1 MAQNKA
7 LTVYC
12 HHADVKS
19 LKRFFKKNK
28 FKATV
33 IAHEFVE
40 RGTCLCAFEVPPRP
54 RRLFPTLHQE
64 DGIQIVI
71 SHFYNKSTLY
81 ENCNVQILEDTETED
96 ISIGFFREI
105 EG

>member
-19 LKRFFKKNK
+19 LKRFFRKRRY
-28 FKATV
+28 KAVV
-33 IAHEFVE
+33 ISQEFVE
-40 RGTCLCAFEVPPRP
+40 RGTCLCAFEKPPRP
-54 RRLFPTLHQE
+54 RRLFPTLHHE
-64 DGIQIVI
+64 DDVQIVI
-71 SHFYNKSTLY
+71 PHFFNKSTLY
-81 ENCNVQILEDTETED
+81 KNCTVLVLENTETED

>member
-71 SHFYNKSTLY
+71 PHFYNRSTLY

>member
-1 MAQNKA
+1 MKHHKA

-12 HHADVKS
+12 HHDEVKTMTQ
-19 LKRFFKKNK
+19 FFKKNK

-64 DGIQIVI
+64 DGVQIVI
-71 SHFYNKSTLY
+71 PHFYNRSTLY

>member
-64 DGIQIVI
+64 DGVQIVI
-71 SHFYNKSTLY
+71 PHFYNRSTLY

>member
-1 MAQNKA
+1 LAQNKA

-64 DGIQIVI
+64 DGVQIVI
-71 SHFYNKSTLY
+71 PHFYNRSTLY

>member
-54 RRLFPTLHQE
+54 RWLFPTLHQE
-64 DGIQIVI
+64 DGVQIVI
-71 SHFYNKSTLY
+71 PHFYNRSTLY

>member
-1 MAQNKA
+1 LAQNKA

-71 SHFYNKSTLY
+71 PHFYNKSTLY

>member
-64 DGIQIVI
+64 DGVQIVI
-71 SHFYNKSTLY
+71 PHFYNKSTLY
-81 ENCNVQILEDTETED
+81 EHCNVQVLENTETED

>member
-71 SHFYNKSTLY
+71 PHFYNRSTLY

-96 ISIGFFREI
+96 VSIGFFREI

>member
-1 MAQNKA
+1 MKHHKA

-19 LKRFFKKNK
+19 MKQFFKKNK

-40 RGTCLCAFEVPPRP
+40 RGKCLCAFEVAPRP

-64 DGIQIVI
+64 DGVQIVI
-71 SHFYNKSTLY
+71 PHFYNRSTLY

>member
-1 MAQNKA
+1 MKQNKV

-19 LKRFFKKNK
+19 LKRFFRKNRY
-28 FKATV
+28 KATV

-40 RGTCLCAFEVPPRP
+40 RGTCLCAFEGPPRP
-54 RRLFPTLHQE
+54 RVLFPTLPHE
-64 DGIQIVI
+64 DGVQIVMP
-71 SHFYNKSTLY
+71 HVFNKSTLY
-81 ENCNVQILEDTETED
+81 EHCNVQILENTETED
-96 ISIGFFREI
+96 ISIGYFREI

>member
-1 MAQNKA
+1 MKQ
-7 LTVYC
+7 
-12 HHADVKS
+12 
-19 LKRFFKKNK
+19 FFKKNK

-40 RGTCLCAFEVPPRP
+40 RGTCLCAFEKPPRP

-64 DGIQIVI
+64 DDVQIVI
-71 SHFYNKSTLY
+71 PHFFNKSTLY
-81 ENCNVQILEDTETED
+81 EHCNVQVLENTETED

>member
-64 DGIQIVI
+64 DGVQIVI
-71 SHFYNKSTLY
+71 PHFYNRSTLF

>member
-1 MAQNKA
+1 MKHHKS

-19 LKRFFKKNK
+19 LKQFFRKKRY
-28 FKATV
+28 KAVV
-33 IAHEFVE
+33 IAQEFVE
-40 RGTCLCAFEVPPRP
+40 RGTCLCAFEKPPRP

-64 DGIQIVI
+64 DDVQIVI
-71 SHFYNKSTLY
+71 PHFYNKSTLY
-81 ENCNVQILEDTETED
+81 ENCNVQVLENTETED

>member
-54 RRLFPTLHQE
+54 RVLFPTLHQE
-64 DGIQIVI
+64 NGVQIVMP
-71 SHFYNKSTLY
+71 HYYNKSTLY
-81 ENCNVQILEDTETED
+81 ENCNVQILENTETED
-96 ISIGFFREI
+96 ISIGFSR
-105 EG
+105 

>member
-64 DGIQIVI
+64 DRIQIVI
-71 SHFYNKSTLY
+71 PHFYNRSTLY

>member
-1 MAQNKA
+1 MKHHKS

-19 LKRFFKKNK
+19 LKQFFRKKRY
-28 FKATV
+28 KAVV
-33 IAHEFVE
+33 IAQEFVE

-64 DGIQIVI
+64 DDVQIVI
-71 SHFYNKSTLY
+71 PHFYNKSTLY
-81 ENCNVQILEDTETED
+81 ENCIVQVLENTETED
-96 ISIGFFREI
+96 ISIGFFREF

>member
-71 SHFYNKSTLY
+71 PH
-81 ENCNVQILEDTETED
+81 
-96 ISIGFFREI
+96 
-105 EG
+105 